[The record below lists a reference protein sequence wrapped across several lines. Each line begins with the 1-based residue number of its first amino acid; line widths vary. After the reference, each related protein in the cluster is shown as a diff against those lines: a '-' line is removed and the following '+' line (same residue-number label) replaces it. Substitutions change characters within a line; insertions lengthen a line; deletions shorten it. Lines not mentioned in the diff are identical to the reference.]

1 MWSPLMDVLVL
12 GILLVLV
19 PIDRIIE
26 DITGDAF
33 GFGLVTQNVF
43 VIISLPDV
51 TRIQFAT
58 GTTGDGNDTIQEV
71 SPKFFS
77 SWK

>member
-1 MWSPLMDVLVL
+1 MDVLVL

-19 PIDRIIE
+19 PISRVIE
-26 DITGDAF
+26 DGTGDAF

-58 GTTGDGNDTIQEV
+58 GTTGDGCFKTGYKRSQC
-71 SPKFFS
+71 SRFS
-77 SWK
+77 V